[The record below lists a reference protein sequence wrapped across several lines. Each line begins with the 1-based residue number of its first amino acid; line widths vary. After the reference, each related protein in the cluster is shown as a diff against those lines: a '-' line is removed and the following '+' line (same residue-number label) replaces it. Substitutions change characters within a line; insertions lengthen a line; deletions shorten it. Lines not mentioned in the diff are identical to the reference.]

1 MKQATV
7 TRRPFDISQNYDGPI
22 FFKEEVCRLIVEDGV
37 LTIMDAADEIVYT
50 GKIFIQGAA
59 KKEQDSFLKLNM
71 FELVLKDERGRTI
84 RDMYDLMRSFVHR
97 VAGPVKMNEGFIQ
110 TILENNGQLWLDENK
125 IIHLFKPTSNE

>member
-1 MKQATV
+1 MKPV
-7 TRRPFDISQNYDGPI
+7 ILTRKAFDISQNYDGPI
-22 FFKEEVCRLIVEDGV
+22 FFKEEVCTLKIDDGV
-37 LTIMDAADEIVYT
+37 ITILDSLNDILYT
-50 GKIFIQGAA
+50 SKIFGQGAA
-59 KKEQDSFLKLNM
+59 KKEQESFLKLNM

>member
-1 MKQATV
+1 MKQGAI
-7 TRRPFDISQNYDGPI
+7 TRKAFDISQNYDGPI

-71 FELVLKDERGRTI
+71 FELVLRDEKGRII
-84 RDMYDLMRSFVHR
+84 RDMVDLMRSFVHR
-97 VAGPVKMNEGFIQ
+97 SSSPIKMNSGFIQ
-110 TILENNGQLWLDENK
+110 SILENNGVVWLDENQ
-125 IIHLFKPTSNE
+125 IIHLFKP